1 MPIGEQRKLSDSG
14 LSWILLLFNKISDHG
29 RKDWLRGCHFRLCFA
44 VWSSVCGAAAF
55 DALSQVLRG
64 LHRRD
69 LCYKHCAKQLK
80 NISSSF
86 TKIKINTL
94 YLVLMH
100 CSDVSIIFFSTL
112 CPNHAC
118 LRACCVCLCAVQ
130 CQKRKS
136 LWYLAFSLWH
146 CMPCQ
151 FELLFFFSVCDGFGK
166 QIRLLLWSII
176 WAFSSF
182 FVTLPVV
189 PLFYFFFLLNPY
201 PCVVLSILDVF
212 PWIPRVCSYLPSFLP
227 SLLSSMQRLSFWQT
241 CAITRTL
248 WIIARLSIKGVIS
261 PQWPMP
267 WREWAPHPRSQP
279 YPVEPA
285 PSATSMIASLARPV
299 RKPLKGSR

>member
-69 LCYKHCAKQLK
+69 LCYKRCAKQLK

-100 CSDVSIIFFSTL
+100 CSDVSIIFLSTL

-146 CMPCQ
+146 CMSCQ
-151 FELLFFFSVCDGFGK
+151 FELLSFFLRLRWLWKANTSASLIHYLSFLFFFCYPPCCSL
-166 QIRLLLWSII
+166 IL
-176 WAFSSF
+176 
-182 FVTLPVV
+182 
-189 PLFYFFFLLNPY
+189 FFFLLNPY

-212 PWIPRVCSYLPSFLP
+212 PWIPCVCSYLPSFLP

-285 PSATSMIASLARPV
+285 PSATSTIASLARPV